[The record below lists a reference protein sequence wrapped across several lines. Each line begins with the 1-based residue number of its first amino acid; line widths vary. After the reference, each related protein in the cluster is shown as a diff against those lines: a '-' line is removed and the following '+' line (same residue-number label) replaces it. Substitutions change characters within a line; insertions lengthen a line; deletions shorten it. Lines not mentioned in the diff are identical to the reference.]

1 VRTGRLAQ
9 SPSLAWRR
17 LGSWHRGRLGPGN
30 GSDDSAPPI
39 AQRQPPSGPAP
50 STREASSQA
59 APASAPTGRAF
70 WGSFATRL
78 LIFGVV
84 VGLVGIPAMLV
95 SR

>member
-1 VRTGRLAQ
+1 LVAGIVVGWALGTEVMIRL
-9 SPSLAWRR
+9 
-17 LGSWHRGRLGPGN
+17 
-30 GSDDSAPPI
+30 PPI

-84 VGLVGIPAMLV
+84 VGLVGILAVLV